1 LFQLLIFGAI
11 IVVKLDVW
19 VMLVTVA
26 MVVAYVGFTFWVTR
40 WRIQF
45 RRDMNESDQDANTK
59 AVDSLLNYETVKYFN
74 SEAHET
80 RRFAKS
86 MEKFSRA
93 SIQAQ
98 LSLSVLNTGQ
108 AAIVALGMGAVMVLT
123 AAGIR
128 DGRFQVGD
136 FVMAN

>member
-74 SEAHET
+74 AEAHET
-80 RRFAKS
+80 GRFAKAMGRYADASVKS
-86 MEKFSRA
+86 MM
-93 SIQAQ
+93 
-98 LSLSVLNTGQ
+98 SLALLNVGQ
-108 AAIVALGMGAVMVLT
+108 QIII
-123 AAGIR
+123 AAGLAGIMILSAI
-128 DGRFQVGD
+128 GIKNGTLKLGD
-136 FVMAN
+136 FVV